1 MIRIFNDNLFHPA
14 INANVIKKIII
25 KSPIIKNNFDD
36 KDF

>member
-1 MIRIFNDNLFHPA
+1 MIRIFDDNLFHTA

-25 KSPIIKNNFDD
+25 KILIIKNSFDD